1 MCGTSGL
8 SSSFFSPPSSQYLR
22 RATAQFPPQGLDG
35 ASPTRRRF
43 CLQKEFSLQL
53 NDFQRGRGFQVS
65 KIRRLKRRGPH
76 LAHTGFFFSLS
87 PLFSSLLLLLPTPL
101 LLLALSL
108 SFAAAAAVSPTS
120 PGGHVELVGL
130 VWRSPLV
137 SLAVRCCCSNWPCSC
152 QKCASSLCS
161 TASVPFS
168 CWDNQTLQG

>member
-1 MCGTSGL
+1 MWNFWSQQQL
-8 SSSFFSPPSSQYLR
+8 FFSSFFSISPPR
-22 RATAQFPPQGLDG
+22 HRPVPPAGVRWGQ
-35 ASPTRRRF
+35 SH
-43 CLQKEFSLQL
+43 QKKILPPEREFSFQF

-87 PLFSSLLLLLPTPL
+87 PLFSSLLLLPTPL